1 MKQIYDE
8 EADIRTSS
16 AIKVMSL
23 IFIGII
29 IIATTTNPIATG
41 TDEGERAPQLEGKMY
56 NGSGW
61 AEFDLD
67 SYWDYNWDSS
77 DMNGV
82 WMLLE
87 FMDIDC
93 PYCIQSASEM
103 GANSLDF
110 SSRVNQWDGALV
122 NFVASAT
129 ELSIENHDS
138 SRSEIVAFRDKTDNS
153 GQKCAGSAC
162 ESRPG
167 AAHTFPYID
176 DLDQDNMKEW
186 KVSGTPSY
194 YLIQPDGIIAWSS
207 SQHPNEEVRDAII
220 SLCGKENFE
229 GA

>member
-1 MKQIYDE
+1 MKTTHDE

-16 AIKVMSL
+16 AIQVMSL
-23 IFIGII
+23 VFIGII
-29 IIATTTNPIATG
+29 IIASTTNPIATG
-41 TDEGERAPQLEGKMY
+41 TDEGERAPALEGKMY
-56 NGSGW
+56 DGGGW
-61 AEFDLD
+61 TEFDLD

-77 DMNGV
+77 DVTGV

-87 FMDIDC
+87 FMDTDC
-93 PYCIQSASEM
+93 PYCVQSASEM
-103 GANSLDF
+103 SANSEDF
-110 SSRVNQWDGALV
+110 SSRENAWDGALV

-129 ELSIENHDS
+129 ELSIEGHES
-138 SRSEIVAFRDKTDNS
+138 SRDEIVAFRDKTPNS

-167 AAHTFPYID
+167 DAHSFPYID

-186 KVSGTPSY
+186 NVGGTPSY

-207 SQHPNEEVRDAII
+207 SEHPGEEPRDAI
-220 SLCGKENFE
+220 LAFCAKENFE